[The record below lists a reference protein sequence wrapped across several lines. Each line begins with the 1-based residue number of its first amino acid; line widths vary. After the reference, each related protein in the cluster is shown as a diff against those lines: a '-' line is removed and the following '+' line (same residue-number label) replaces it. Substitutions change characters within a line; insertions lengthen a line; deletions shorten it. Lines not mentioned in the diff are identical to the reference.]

1 MMNRNLII
9 QLVLFVITILPYSNT
24 FNHQYALD
32 DGMVILNNEYVLK
45 GTSGITQ
52 IFSKDML
59 DSYYR
64 RMGSNGRLAGG
75 RYRPLS
81 IASFAIEQ
89 ELIGK
94 RDSVNFSPDE
104 WDKNFNGLKEPEED
118 LYRDGIYDQK
128 DAMAEGFALRHIVNV
143 LLYAFCICLIF
154 LLMTKVVSP
163 GNWIFGII
171 VSLLFAF
178 HPIHTEV
185 VANVKSRDEILSL
198 IFILTTIL
206 STHQFY
212 KSNKI
217 IHLFFAGLSFLM
229 ALFSKEYGVLLFL
242 LLPISI
248 YLFEEKLEKRKFI
261 KGILVL
267 GTAFIIYAI
276 MRLQVA
282 PFFKEDIGVESEIL
296 NNPYLFATPNQAFD
310 TKIFILLKYLSLLIF
325 PDTLISD
332 YGYNSIPY
340 IDSSNP
346 LFLVSLILHFAL
358 VSLFIYFMK
367 KRNWLAFPIAFYLLH
382 IALVSNLVGFNLGA
396 TMGERLIFHSSLG
409 FCIISGYGI
418 FKIMNIRNL
427 RVPIIIAFSSLIF
440 LFGNLTWQR
449 NKDWENDD
457 TLCLADV
464 KKQPESM
471 ALNNNASATFL
482 FLSSSDLNKGNEKQ
496 FVQSAK
502 KYAEKAISMNPN
514 YVNALINL
522 GICYGKQNNL
532 DSVAFVIAKLDS
544 LYPTHPLLK
553 NLKENMALS
562 LHANALKLTEVKDFE
577 NAIPI
582 LIRSLKYNNEDIKV
596 LYDLGVCYFNIGNI
610 EKAKVYFKQGYSI
623 DPNDKDIQRVIPLL
637 K

>member
-1 MMNRNLII
+1 MNRNLIT

-89 ELIGK
+89 EFIGK
-94 RDSVNFSPDE
+94 RDSVNFSPGDWDE
-104 WDKNFNGLKEPEED
+104 NFNGLKEPEED
-118 LYRDGIYDQK
+118 VYRDGIYDQK
-128 DAMAEGFALRHIVNV
+128 DAMAEGFSLRHIVNV
-143 LLYAFCICLIF
+143 LLYAFCICLIY

-185 VANVKSRDEILSL
+185 VANVKSRDEILSM

-261 KGILVL
+261 NGILVL

-296 NNPYLFATPNQAFD
+296 NNPYLFATPNQAFA
-310 TKIFILLKYLSLLIF
+310 TKIFILLKYLSLRVN
-325 PDTLISD
+325 
-332 YGYNSIPY
+332 GQNS
-340 IDSSNP
+340 
-346 LFLVSLILHFAL
+346 A
-358 VSLFIYFMK
+358 
-367 KRNWLAFPIAFYLLH
+367 
-382 IALVSNLVGFNLGA
+382 
-396 TMGERLIFHSSLG
+396 
-409 FCIISGYGI
+409 
-418 FKIMNIRNL
+418 
-427 RVPIIIAFSSLIF
+427 
-440 LFGNLTWQR
+440 
-449 NKDWENDD
+449 
-457 TLCLADV
+457 
-464 KKQPESM
+464 
-471 ALNNNASATFL
+471 
-482 FLSSSDLNKGNEKQ
+482 
-496 FVQSAK
+496 
-502 KYAEKAISMNPN
+502 
-514 YVNALINL
+514 
-522 GICYGKQNNL
+522 
-532 DSVAFVIAKLDS
+532 
-544 LYPTHPLLK
+544 
-553 NLKENMALS
+553 
-562 LHANALKLTEVKDFE
+562 
-577 NAIPI
+577 
-582 LIRSLKYNNEDIKV
+582 
-596 LYDLGVCYFNIGNI
+596 
-610 EKAKVYFKQGYSI
+610 
-623 DPNDKDIQRVIPLL
+623 
-637 K
+637 